1 MERIDKVQ
9 NLIPEKPEF
18 VHSNQEK
25 GEDVESLKIVNRPVV
40 KKDAAAL
47 VTGKAVYTNDL
58 APSDCLIVKV
68 VRSPYAHA
76 LIKDINTA
84 RAEAVPGIECVLTY
98 KDCPNKRFTM
108 AGQTYPEPSPYDR
121 LILDQRMRFVGD
133 AAAIVAGT
141 SEEAVKKAIAST
153 EVQVPEPALQPVS
166 QTVSDSRTSCMFYKG
181 TLRSGQ
187 VFEADGSV
195 VVLGDVNPGGKV
207 VAKGSVIVLG
217 SLKGNIFAG
226 VDGNENA
233 FVVALEMSPMQI
245 KIGDIIARSSDSG
258 TKATKGRGKV
268 KVVEPKIAYV
278 YDQNIY
284 IEDLE
289 QNALDDICLD

>member
-1 MERIDKVQ
+1 MDNSVIIKGSKNGITVFLDEEMPFEELLENVSDKFKNASKFFNNATMAISFDGRNLSAEEEKRILNV
-9 NLIPEKPEF
+9 I
-18 VHSNQEK
+18 S
-25 GEDVESLKIVNRPVV
+25 DVSELNIV
-40 KKDAAAL
+40 
-47 VTGKAVYTNDL
+47 
-58 APSDCLIVKV
+58 
-68 VRSPYAHA
+68 
-76 LIKDINTA
+76 
-84 RAEAVPGIECVLTY
+84 CVLDENNDIKSVY
-98 KDCPNKRFTM
+98 
-108 AGQTYPEPSPYDR
+108 
-121 LILDQRMRFVGD
+121 
-133 AAAIVAGT
+133 
-141 SEEAVKKAIAST
+141 EEAVKKAMNSFNISH
-153 EVQVPEPALQPVS
+153 QPERQKITDPK
-166 QTVSDSRTSCMFYKG
+166 TTCMFYKG

-258 TKATKGRGKV
+258 VNKISKGKN
-268 KVVEPKIAYV
+268 KSKILEPKIAYV

-284 IEDLE
+284 VEDLE
-289 QNALDDICLD
+289 QNALDDISLD

>member
-1 MERIDKVQ
+1 MNVLDNSVIIKGSKNGITVFLDEEMPFEELLENVSDKFKNASKFFNNATMAISFDGRNLSAEEEKRILNV
-9 NLIPEKPEF
+9 I
-18 VHSNQEK
+18 S
-25 GEDVESLKIVNRPVV
+25 DVSELNIV
-40 KKDAAAL
+40 
-47 VTGKAVYTNDL
+47 
-58 APSDCLIVKV
+58 
-68 VRSPYAHA
+68 
-76 LIKDINTA
+76 
-84 RAEAVPGIECVLTY
+84 CVLDENNDIKSVY
-98 KDCPNKRFTM
+98 
-108 AGQTYPEPSPYDR
+108 
-121 LILDQRMRFVGD
+121 
-133 AAAIVAGT
+133 
-141 SEEAVKKAIAST
+141 EEAVKKAMNSFNISH
-153 EVQVPEPALQPVS
+153 QPERQKITDPK
-166 QTVSDSRTSCMFYKG
+166 TTCMFYKG

-258 TKATKGRGKV
+258 VNKISKGKN
-268 KVVEPKIAYV
+268 KSKILEPKIAYV

-284 IEDLE
+284 VEDLE
-289 QNALDDICLD
+289 QNALDDISLD

>member
-1 MERIDKVQ
+1 MDNSVIIKGSKNGITVFLDEKMPFEELLENVSDKFKNASKFFNNATMAISFDGRNLSAEEEKRILNV
-9 NLIPEKPEF
+9 I
-18 VHSNQEK
+18 S
-25 GEDVESLKIVNRPVV
+25 DVSELNIV
-40 KKDAAAL
+40 
-47 VTGKAVYTNDL
+47 
-58 APSDCLIVKV
+58 
-68 VRSPYAHA
+68 
-76 LIKDINTA
+76 
-84 RAEAVPGIECVLTY
+84 CVLDENNDIKSVY
-98 KDCPNKRFTM
+98 
-108 AGQTYPEPSPYDR
+108 
-121 LILDQRMRFVGD
+121 
-133 AAAIVAGT
+133 
-141 SEEAVKKAIAST
+141 EEAVKKAMNSFNISH
-153 EVQVPEPALQPVS
+153 QPERQKIIDPK
-166 QTVSDSRTSCMFYKG
+166 TTCMFYKG

-258 TKATKGRGKV
+258 VNKISKGKN
-268 KVVEPKIAYV
+268 KSKILEPKIAYV

-284 IEDLE
+284 VEDLE
-289 QNALDDICLD
+289 QNALDDISLD

>member
-1 MERIDKVQ
+1 VNVLDNSVIIKGSKNGITVFLDEEMPFEELLENVSDKFKNASKFFNNATMAISFDGRNLSAEEEKRILNV
-9 NLIPEKPEF
+9 I
-18 VHSNQEK
+18 S
-25 GEDVESLKIVNRPVV
+25 DVSELNIV
-40 KKDAAAL
+40 
-47 VTGKAVYTNDL
+47 
-58 APSDCLIVKV
+58 
-68 VRSPYAHA
+68 
-76 LIKDINTA
+76 
-84 RAEAVPGIECVLTY
+84 CVLDENNDIKSVY
-98 KDCPNKRFTM
+98 
-108 AGQTYPEPSPYDR
+108 
-121 LILDQRMRFVGD
+121 
-133 AAAIVAGT
+133 
-141 SEEAVKKAIAST
+141 EEAVKKAMNSFNISH
-153 EVQVPEPALQPVS
+153 QPERQKITDPK
-166 QTVSDSRTSCMFYKG
+166 TTCMFYKG

-258 TKATKGRGKV
+258 VNKISKGKN
-268 KVVEPKIAYV
+268 KSKILEPKIAYV

-284 IEDLE
+284 VEDLE
-289 QNALDDICLD
+289 QNALDDISLD

>member
-1 MERIDKVQ
+1 MDNSVIIKGSKSGITVFLDNEMPFEELLESVSDKFKNASKFFNNANMAISFDGRNLSAEEEKRILNV
-9 NLIPEKPEF
+9 I
-18 VHSNQEK
+18 S
-25 GEDVESLKIVNRPVV
+25 DVSELNIV
-40 KKDAAAL
+40 
-47 VTGKAVYTNDL
+47 
-58 APSDCLIVKV
+58 
-68 VRSPYAHA
+68 
-76 LIKDINTA
+76 
-84 RAEAVPGIECVLTY
+84 CVLDENNDIKSVY
-98 KDCPNKRFTM
+98 
-108 AGQTYPEPSPYDR
+108 
-121 LILDQRMRFVGD
+121 
-133 AAAIVAGT
+133 
-141 SEEAVKKAIAST
+141 EEAVKKATNSFNISH
-153 EVQVPEPALQPVS
+153 QPERQKITDPK
-166 QTVSDSRTSCMFYKG
+166 TTCMFYKG

-258 TKATKGRGKV
+258 VNKISKGKN
-268 KVVEPKIAYV
+268 KSKILEPKIAYV

-284 IEDLE
+284 VEDLE
-289 QNALDDICLD
+289 QNALDDISLD

>member
-1 MERIDKVQ
+1 MDNSVIIKGSKSGITVFLDNEMPFEELLESVSDKFK
-9 NLIPEKPEF
+9 NASKFFNNANMAISFDGRDLSAEEEKKILNII
-18 VHSNQEK
+18 S
-25 GEDVESLKIVNRPVV
+25 DVSDLNIV
-40 KKDAAAL
+40 
-47 VTGKAVYTNDL
+47 
-58 APSDCLIVKV
+58 
-68 VRSPYAHA
+68 
-76 LIKDINTA
+76 
-84 RAEAVPGIECVLTY
+84 CVLDENNDM
-98 KDCPNKRFTM
+98 KLFKR
-108 AGQTYPEPSPYDR
+108 
-121 LILDQRMRFVGD
+121 
-133 AAAIVAGT
+133 
-141 SEEAVKKAIAST
+141 
-153 EVQVPEPALQPVS
+153 LQPVS

>member
-1 MERIDKVQ
+1 MNVLDNSVIIKGSNSGITVFLDNEMAFEDLLESVSEKFKSASKFFNNANMAISFDGRLLSAEEEKRI
-9 NLIPEKPEF
+9 L
-18 VHSNQEK
+18 
-25 GEDVESLKIVNRPVV
+25 DVISDVSELNIV
-40 KKDAAAL
+40 
-47 VTGKAVYTNDL
+47 
-58 APSDCLIVKV
+58 
-68 VRSPYAHA
+68 
-76 LIKDINTA
+76 
-84 RAEAVPGIECVLTY
+84 CVLDENNNMKEIY
-98 KDCPNKRFTM
+98 ED
-108 AGQTYPEPSPYDR
+108 
-121 LILDQRMRFVGD
+121 
-133 AAAIVAGT
+133 
-141 SEEAVKKAIAST
+141 AVKKAIAS
-153 EVQVPEPALQPVS
+153 VDISEPVVQPVS
-166 QTVSDSRTSCMFYKG
+166 DMESDSKTACMFYKG

-195 VVLGDVNPGGKV
+195 VVLGDVNPGGKG

-245 KIGDIIARSSDSG
+245 KIGEIIARSSDTG
-258 TKATKGRGKV
+258 TRITKGRNKNKV
-268 KVVEPKIAYV
+268 IEPKIAYV

>member
-1 MERIDKVQ
+1 LDNSVIIKGSKNGITVFLDEEMPFEELLENVSDKFKNASKFFNNATMAISFDGRNLSAEEEKRILNV
-9 NLIPEKPEF
+9 I
-18 VHSNQEK
+18 S
-25 GEDVESLKIVNRPVV
+25 DVSELNIV
-40 KKDAAAL
+40 
-47 VTGKAVYTNDL
+47 
-58 APSDCLIVKV
+58 
-68 VRSPYAHA
+68 
-76 LIKDINTA
+76 
-84 RAEAVPGIECVLTY
+84 CVLDENNDIKSVY
-98 KDCPNKRFTM
+98 
-108 AGQTYPEPSPYDR
+108 
-121 LILDQRMRFVGD
+121 
-133 AAAIVAGT
+133 
-141 SEEAVKKAIAST
+141 EEAVKKAMNSFNISH
-153 EVQVPEPALQPVS
+153 QPERQKIIDPK
-166 QTVSDSRTSCMFYKG
+166 TTCMFYKG

-258 TKATKGRGKV
+258 VNKISKGKN
-268 KVVEPKIAYV
+268 KSKILEPKIAYV

-284 IEDLE
+284 VEDLE
-289 QNALDDICLD
+289 QNALDDISLD

>member
-1 MERIDKVQ
+1 MQWAMQTLLMKHVLSE
-9 NLIPEKPEF
+9 
-18 VHSNQEK
+18 
-25 GEDVESLKIVNRPVV
+25 PVV
-40 KKDAAAL
+40 
-47 VTGKAVYTNDL
+47 
-58 APSDCLIVKV
+58 
-68 VRSPYAHA
+68 
-76 LIKDINTA
+76 
-84 RAEAVPGIECVLTY
+84 
-98 KDCPNKRFTM
+98 
-108 AGQTYPEPSPYDR
+108 
-121 LILDQRMRFVGD
+121 
-133 AAAIVAGT
+133 
-141 SEEAVKKAIAST
+141 
-153 EVQVPEPALQPVS
+153 QPVNDMA
-166 QTVSDSRTSCMFYKG
+166 SDSKTACMFYKG

-187 VFEADGSV
+187 VFESDGSV

-245 KIGDIIARSSDSG
+245 KIGEIIARSSDVA
-258 TKATKGRGKV
+258 TKITKGRNKTKV
-268 KVVEPKIAYV
+268 IEPKIAYV

>member
-1 MERIDKVQ
+1 MI
-9 NLIPEKPEF
+9 
-18 VHSNQEK
+18 S
-25 GEDVESLKIVNRPVV
+25 DVSELNIV
-40 KKDAAAL
+40 
-47 VTGKAVYTNDL
+47 
-58 APSDCLIVKV
+58 
-68 VRSPYAHA
+68 
-76 LIKDINTA
+76 
-84 RAEAVPGIECVLTY
+84 CVLDENNNMKEIY
-98 KDCPNKRFTM
+98 ED
-108 AGQTYPEPSPYDR
+108 
-121 LILDQRMRFVGD
+121 
-133 AAAIVAGT
+133 
-141 SEEAVKKAIAST
+141 AVKKAIASVDVS
-153 EVQVPEPALQPVS
+153 EPVVQHVNDMA
-166 QTVSDSRTSCMFYKG
+166 SDSKTACMFYKG

-187 VFEADGSV
+187 VFESDGSV

-245 KIGDIIARSSDSG
+245 KIGEIIARSSDAG
-258 TKATKGRGKV
+258 TKITKGRNKTKV
-268 KVVEPKIAYV
+268 IEPKIAYV

>member
-1 MERIDKVQ
+1 MFQI
-9 NLIPEKPEF
+9 
-18 VHSNQEK
+18 
-25 GEDVESLKIVNRPVV
+25 SLKNASKFFNNATMAISFDGRNLSAEEEKRILNVISDVSELNIV
-40 KKDAAAL
+40 
-47 VTGKAVYTNDL
+47 
-58 APSDCLIVKV
+58 
-68 VRSPYAHA
+68 
-76 LIKDINTA
+76 
-84 RAEAVPGIECVLTY
+84 CVLDENNDIKSVY
-98 KDCPNKRFTM
+98 
-108 AGQTYPEPSPYDR
+108 
-121 LILDQRMRFVGD
+121 
-133 AAAIVAGT
+133 
-141 SEEAVKKAIAST
+141 EEAVKKAMNSFNISH
-153 EVQVPEPALQPVS
+153 QPERQKITDPK
-166 QTVSDSRTSCMFYKG
+166 TTCMFYKG

-258 TKATKGRGKV
+258 VNKISKGKN
-268 KVVEPKIAYV
+268 KSKILEPKIAYV

-284 IEDLE
+284 VEDLE
-289 QNALDDICLD
+289 QNALDDISLD

>member
-1 MERIDKVQ
+1 MDNSVIIKGSKSGITVFLDNEMPFEELLENVSDKFKNASKFFNNATMAISFDGRNLSAEEEKRILNV
-9 NLIPEKPEF
+9 I
-18 VHSNQEK
+18 S
-25 GEDVESLKIVNRPVV
+25 DVSELNIV
-40 KKDAAAL
+40 
-47 VTGKAVYTNDL
+47 
-58 APSDCLIVKV
+58 
-68 VRSPYAHA
+68 
-76 LIKDINTA
+76 
-84 RAEAVPGIECVLTY
+84 CVLDENNDIKSVY
-98 KDCPNKRFTM
+98 
-108 AGQTYPEPSPYDR
+108 
-121 LILDQRMRFVGD
+121 
-133 AAAIVAGT
+133 
-141 SEEAVKKAIAST
+141 EEAVKKAMNSFNISH
-153 EVQVPEPALQPVS
+153 QPERQKITDPK
-166 QTVSDSRTSCMFYKG
+166 TTCMFYKG

-258 TKATKGRGKV
+258 VNKISKGKN
-268 KVVEPKIAYV
+268 KSKILEPKIAYV

-289 QNALDDICLD
+289 QNALDDISLD

>member
-1 MERIDKVQ
+1 MDNSVIIKGSKSGITVFLDNEMPFEELLESVSDKFKNASKFFNNANMAISFDGR
-9 NLIPEKPEF
+9 NLSAEEEKKILNII
-18 VHSNQEK
+18 S
-25 GEDVESLKIVNRPVV
+25 DVSDLNIV
-40 KKDAAAL
+40 
-47 VTGKAVYTNDL
+47 
-58 APSDCLIVKV
+58 
-68 VRSPYAHA
+68 
-76 LIKDINTA
+76 
-84 RAEAVPGIECVLTY
+84 CVLDENNDMKTVY
-98 KDCPNKRFTM
+98 
-108 AGQTYPEPSPYDR
+108 
-121 LILDQRMRFVGD
+121 
-133 AAAIVAGT
+133 
-141 SEEAVKKAIAST
+141 EEAVKKAIAST
-153 EVQVPEPALQPVS
+153 AVQVPEPASQPVS
-166 QTVSDSRTSCMFYKG
+166 QTVSDLRTSCMFYKG

-258 TKATKGRGKV
+258 VNKISKGKN
-268 KVVEPKIAYV
+268 KSKILEPKIAYV

-289 QNALDDICLD
+289 QNALDDISLD

>member
-1 MERIDKVQ
+1 MDNSVIIKGSKNGITVFLDEEMPFEELLENVSDKFKNASKFFNNATMAISFDGRNLSAEEEKRILNV
-9 NLIPEKPEF
+9 I
-18 VHSNQEK
+18 S
-25 GEDVESLKIVNRPVV
+25 DVSELNIV
-40 KKDAAAL
+40 
-47 VTGKAVYTNDL
+47 
-58 APSDCLIVKV
+58 
-68 VRSPYAHA
+68 
-76 LIKDINTA
+76 
-84 RAEAVPGIECVLTY
+84 CVLDENNDIKSVY
-98 KDCPNKRFTM
+98 
-108 AGQTYPEPSPYDR
+108 
-121 LILDQRMRFVGD
+121 
-133 AAAIVAGT
+133 
-141 SEEAVKKAIAST
+141 EEAVKKAMNSFNISH
-153 EVQVPEPALQPVS
+153 QPERQKI
-166 QTVSDSRTSCMFYKG
+166 TDSKTTCMFYKG

-258 TKATKGRGKV
+258 VNKISKGKN
-268 KVVEPKIAYV
+268 KSKILEPKIAYV

-284 IEDLE
+284 VEDLE
-289 QNALDDICLD
+289 QNALDDISLD

>member
-1 MERIDKVQ
+1 MDNSVIIKGSKNGITVFLDEKMPFEELLENVSDKFKNASKFFNNATMAISFDGRNLSAEEEKRILNV
-9 NLIPEKPEF
+9 I
-18 VHSNQEK
+18 S
-25 GEDVESLKIVNRPVV
+25 DVSELNIV
-40 KKDAAAL
+40 
-47 VTGKAVYTNDL
+47 
-58 APSDCLIVKV
+58 
-68 VRSPYAHA
+68 
-76 LIKDINTA
+76 
-84 RAEAVPGIECVLTY
+84 CVLDENNDIKSVY
-98 KDCPNKRFTM
+98 
-108 AGQTYPEPSPYDR
+108 
-121 LILDQRMRFVGD
+121 
-133 AAAIVAGT
+133 
-141 SEEAVKKAIAST
+141 EEAVKKAINSFNISH
-153 EVQVPEPALQPVS
+153 QPERQKIIDPK
-166 QTVSDSRTSCMFYKG
+166 TTCMFYKG

-258 TKATKGRGKV
+258 VNKISKGKN
-268 KVVEPKIAYV
+268 KSKILEPKIAYV

-284 IEDLE
+284 VEDLE
-289 QNALDDICLD
+289 QNALDDISLD

>member
-1 MERIDKVQ
+1 MDNSVIIKGSKNGITVFLDEKMPFEELLENVSDKFKNASKFFNNATMAISFDGRNLSAEEEKRILNV
-9 NLIPEKPEF
+9 I
-18 VHSNQEK
+18 S
-25 GEDVESLKIVNRPVV
+25 DVSELNIV
-40 KKDAAAL
+40 
-47 VTGKAVYTNDL
+47 
-58 APSDCLIVKV
+58 
-68 VRSPYAHA
+68 
-76 LIKDINTA
+76 
-84 RAEAVPGIECVLTY
+84 CVLDENNDIKSVY
-98 KDCPNKRFTM
+98 
-108 AGQTYPEPSPYDR
+108 
-121 LILDQRMRFVGD
+121 
-133 AAAIVAGT
+133 
-141 SEEAVKKAIAST
+141 EEAVKKAMNSFNISHQLERQKIIDPKT
-153 EVQVPEPALQPVS
+153 
-166 QTVSDSRTSCMFYKG
+166 TCMFYKG

-258 TKATKGRGKV
+258 VNKISKGKN
-268 KVVEPKIAYV
+268 KSKILEPKIAYV

-284 IEDLE
+284 VEDLE
-289 QNALDDICLD
+289 QNALDDISLD

>member
-1 MERIDKVQ
+1 MDNSVIIKGSKNGITVFLDEEMPFEELLENVSDKFKNASKFFNNVTMAISFDGRNLSAEEEKRILNV
-9 NLIPEKPEF
+9 I
-18 VHSNQEK
+18 S
-25 GEDVESLKIVNRPVV
+25 DVSELNIV
-40 KKDAAAL
+40 
-47 VTGKAVYTNDL
+47 
-58 APSDCLIVKV
+58 
-68 VRSPYAHA
+68 
-76 LIKDINTA
+76 
-84 RAEAVPGIECVLTY
+84 CVLDENNDIKSVY
-98 KDCPNKRFTM
+98 
-108 AGQTYPEPSPYDR
+108 
-121 LILDQRMRFVGD
+121 
-133 AAAIVAGT
+133 
-141 SEEAVKKAIAST
+141 EEAVKKAMNSFNISH
-153 EVQVPEPALQPVS
+153 QPERQKITDPK
-166 QTVSDSRTSCMFYKG
+166 TTCMFYKG

-258 TKATKGRGKV
+258 VNKISKGKN
-268 KVVEPKIAYV
+268 KSKILEPKIAYV

-289 QNALDDICLD
+289 QNALDDISLD

>member
-1 MERIDKVQ
+1 MNVLDNSVMIKGSNSGITVFLDNEMAFEDLLESVSEKFKSASKFFNNANMAISFDGRLLSAEEEKRI
-9 NLIPEKPEF
+9 L
-18 VHSNQEK
+18 
-25 GEDVESLKIVNRPVV
+25 DVISDVSELNIV
-40 KKDAAAL
+40 
-47 VTGKAVYTNDL
+47 
-58 APSDCLIVKV
+58 
-68 VRSPYAHA
+68 
-76 LIKDINTA
+76 
-84 RAEAVPGIECVLTY
+84 CVLDENNNMKEIY
-98 KDCPNKRFTM
+98 ED
-108 AGQTYPEPSPYDR
+108 
-121 LILDQRMRFVGD
+121 
-133 AAAIVAGT
+133 
-141 SEEAVKKAIAST
+141 AVKKAIAS
-153 EVQVPEPALQPVS
+153 VDISEPVVQPVS
-166 QTVSDSRTSCMFYKG
+166 DMESDSKTACMFYKG

-245 KIGDIIARSSDSG
+245 KIGEIIARSSDTG
-258 TKATKGRGKV
+258 TRITKGRNKNKV
-268 KVVEPKIAYV
+268 IEPKIAYV

>member
-1 MERIDKVQ
+1 MDNSVIIKGSKNGITVFLDEEMPFEELLENVSDKFKNASKFFNNATMAISFDGRNLSAEEEKRILNV
-9 NLIPEKPEF
+9 I
-18 VHSNQEK
+18 S
-25 GEDVESLKIVNRPVV
+25 DVSELNIV
-40 KKDAAAL
+40 
-47 VTGKAVYTNDL
+47 
-58 APSDCLIVKV
+58 
-68 VRSPYAHA
+68 
-76 LIKDINTA
+76 
-84 RAEAVPGIECVLTY
+84 CVLDENNDIKSVY
-98 KDCPNKRFTM
+98 
-108 AGQTYPEPSPYDR
+108 
-121 LILDQRMRFVGD
+121 
-133 AAAIVAGT
+133 
-141 SEEAVKKAIAST
+141 EEAVKKAMNSFNISH
-153 EVQVPEPALQPVS
+153 QPERQKIIDPK
-166 QTVSDSRTSCMFYKG
+166 TTCMFYKG

-258 TKATKGRGKV
+258 VNKISKGKN
-268 KVVEPKIAYV
+268 KSKIFEPKIAYV

-284 IEDLE
+284 VEDLE
-289 QNALDDICLD
+289 QNALDDISLD

>member
-1 MERIDKVQ
+1 MDNSVIIKGSKNGITVFLDEEMPFEELLENVSDKFKNASKFFNNATMAISFDGRNLSAEEEKRILNV
-9 NLIPEKPEF
+9 I
-18 VHSNQEK
+18 S
-25 GEDVESLKIVNRPVV
+25 DVSELNIV
-40 KKDAAAL
+40 
-47 VTGKAVYTNDL
+47 
-58 APSDCLIVKV
+58 
-68 VRSPYAHA
+68 
-76 LIKDINTA
+76 
-84 RAEAVPGIECVLTY
+84 CVLDENNDIKSVY
-98 KDCPNKRFTM
+98 
-108 AGQTYPEPSPYDR
+108 
-121 LILDQRMRFVGD
+121 
-133 AAAIVAGT
+133 
-141 SEEAVKKAIAST
+141 EEAVKKAMNSFNISH
-153 EVQVPEPALQPVS
+153 QPERQKITDPK
-166 QTVSDSRTSCMFYKG
+166 TTCMFYKG

-258 TKATKGRGKV
+258 VNKISKGKN
-268 KVVEPKIAYV
+268 KSKILEPKIAYI

-289 QNALDDICLD
+289 QNALDDISLD

>member
-1 MERIDKVQ
+1 MIKGSKSGITVFLDEEMPFEELLENVSDKFKSASKFFNNANMAISFDGRNLSAEEEKRILNV
-9 NLIPEKPEF
+9 I
-18 VHSNQEK
+18 S
-25 GEDVESLKIVNRPVV
+25 DVSELNIV
-40 KKDAAAL
+40 
-47 VTGKAVYTNDL
+47 
-58 APSDCLIVKV
+58 
-68 VRSPYAHA
+68 
-76 LIKDINTA
+76 
-84 RAEAVPGIECVLTY
+84 CVLDENNDMKEVY
-98 KDCPNKRFTM
+98 
-108 AGQTYPEPSPYDR
+108 
-121 LILDQRMRFVGD
+121 
-133 AAAIVAGT
+133 
-141 SEEAVKKAIAST
+141 EEAVKKAMASV
-153 EVQVPEPALQPVS
+153 EIPKQPVS
-166 QTVSDSRTSCMFYKG
+166 QTITDPKTTCMFYKG

-258 TKATKGRGKV
+258 INKISKGKNKAKTL
-268 KVVEPKIAYV
+268 EPKIAYV

-289 QNALDDICLD
+289 QNALDDISLD